1 MKLKRLVA
9 TLLTVVVLM
18 GLLPMSIVPAS
29 AATVSDMI
37 ANSKHT
43 VVTYSYTA
51 GHGGHVISF
60 SSSEKFE
67 VGAEV
72 ARTCT
77 ECAGNNPRQTLTIK
91 SCTESSEVVEGGV
104 EIDLRGRY
112 VDVSLVGGKA
122 VAMNPKHHNTTDTK
136 LIISREGDTLKFT
149 GHGMYIVDPSNPLW
163 GRSDES
169 SVNADEQDTQDYSED
184 EGIQATT
191 LAFAAQLYY
200 YWLIWSE
207 QTHTVTEGAFPDINS
222 LPAPSAYI
230 AEPKRNEA
238 YTTNDNWLDG
248 TEWSITQY
256 PFTSLFTVDAGVI
269 SDAHIGFPT
278 TSIQMETVV
287 DLAFGAERYSV
298 YSSDDLITSAG
309 DFSEMRSQL
318 AFLHLLYKSAGVA
331 DAANPFHTGVR
342 LLSKDEQQRAHE
354 AQTALTA
361 GRLSGTA
368 ASATLGEVLYML
380 QFSVQGRDKKLSNV
394 ELDASLRDA
403 DSNAN
408 DADDKWWARYTTLY
422 TSSNNMFCQLPKP
435 TAASKRVDCTV
446 YVYGNYF
453 QNPLIADNGAAWGS
467 CGTQGS
473 IDPIAQKMSAQIHS
487 AYLRLLDLQRNAGS
501 AEYQGVLTDN
511 LELFVYR
518 MYVSYGVMTG
528 ILDEEALDVVSLN
541 PVGAAFM
548 YSPPPAFMTTGSG
561 YQTNIRG
568 AWYFLSTFNEYTRHV
583 FTLVNSLAPY
593 MGKDTVNKLD
603 DVIAQADAVRLL
615 YQMLENFDDLVMW
628 EVWRD
633 KDMCMEDN
641 VDNKCA
647 MSDVYD
653 YLVAMHAFDA
663 SLNSD
668 LDAESEDNFAYFF
681 TKDGLSQSVLKGVA
695 ASAQFLPMRTNVY
708 DPATWRDCVDTAWL
722 LNYYAKFGYFRKAL
736 YIDTSADAA
745 VTYGNTG
752 GRGQLAVATLED
764 LLEDKD
770 IVLYLDDN
778 LYNVNTLSELIGK
791 SWDRLG
797 QASASNNQSIPDKL
811 GSLITSL
818 WEVSMPE
825 LAKTAEKTSY
835 SSRVSEADATDQ
847 SKQWGGLFLQDA
859 NKDKNVAPVE
869 QTATAE
875 PAAPTTPVDPN
886 ATTTPADP
894 NATTTPADPNA
905 TTTTEPGDTT
915 TTTEPGDATTTTT
928 VPAATETP
936 RDEKPA
942 TAYRHS
948 SNADYISYYLYPDYI
963 WNENTNTAVDAESNN
978 GEVPHTTEYT
988 PLFGFAVLSAVYKD
1002 NALKNTLNAQLSQ
1015 NSPVFVS
1022 SGSAPYVCES
1032 LTTSIFNYMLL
1043 RNLEAQI
1050 PVDYAVSLDMTS
1062 PLYMDIFGNILTES
1076 GYVVV
1081 PAAANATLWGSDYR
1095 PYNAAFFACY
1105 GDAFHLP
1112 VYDTDSA
1119 SAVDRLLTKD
1129 DQALCSDS
1137 NGEEKGGVYLLNAL
1151 RTTNSTVNAAML
1163 STANKEAMQDISD
1176 TFAIKIKSRAY
1187 YDLSQWKMII
1197 TEVLRG
1203 APIENIDKQFEGIQ
1217 TDVTYT
1223 RNGLIIADKLE
1234 TLCNAIAPAGQN
1246 ASLAIPNPAFMDG
1259 IEIIVFFVYK
1269 LLILAVLI
1277 IWMVNVYLDA
1287 TAGVIGWRTGAKCI
1301 GVVVLVLAL
1310 IVGVPKIFEL
1320 SYYESNKLLLQ
1331 DETEYLLMLNTEK
1344 QANGQEIGV
1353 TKVRVPDTNTKLYL
1367 RLADIEMPWWDLL
1380 PKIGLSAGY
1389 KSLDEMYKDYTDRH
1403 PLAYSE
1409 YATTMNDGIYISS
1422 QQLFDSAKVQF
1433 SPLSKRMFLTGS
1445 DNTPASYYTPYYF
1458 FLYSI
1463 VEGVTDWSKA
1473 EDAIA
1478 YTTKVQKGGE
1488 LKTLGYCKL
1497 YFESPD
1503 FMEEGGDYFHL
1514 YQLYNVP
1521 SEREIPELDEDTIN
1535 QLRDSQWCAYNT
1547 PGLSQKAYI
1556 ERIKRLQNYAQM
1568 WIANNHDMIGRVSD
1582 ETFLKCFALSCAME
1596 HNRLFN
1602 TMRADYLE
1610 IQELSNED
1618 LLRLSIA
1625 DHNKVMSNSTM
1636 SYARFVYTT
1645 GGTIACYMAAVLEL
1659 VNLVSSWVKPAC
1671 TLLVFCIACISI
1683 FVLKLILRRGNNSIM
1698 GYILTI
1704 ALMCSVNVLGAG
1716 VNKLSMYLPNTGL
1729 TPTLCILLQV
1739 IVQIAY
1745 IFLQLKIVS
1754 FAMRDWR
1761 NVGYQQYEH
1770 QFNKIHLG
1778 RRNPMLS
1785 VNVSTPRGLTGYEYL
1800 DGLQNRHIARRLRR

>member
-18 GLLPMSIVPAS
+18 GLLPMSIVPARAVMPLVFGS
-29 AATVSDMI
+29 GPAYPGGESYNDRHMTAAFSSGVSFDSEKRIYVYTPGVGLFKHTAGDGIDKYSLAKAGTYAWNDDISTGQMLMNLEQGRLYIDHNSDTLLAANNDGGWAVPLKLEDLPTDADDSIPNKTAYEILSKLYLAYGLYVTWWEWNKTVFEPALESGGLSVDISSLAVPTLPSVAVYKSYGGAATGDVKTTLNEWKDF
-37 ANSKHT
+37 N
-43 VVTYSYTA
+43 TA
-51 GHGGHVISF
+51 
-60 SSSEKFE
+60 
-67 VGAEV
+67 VGY
-72 ARTCT
+72 
-77 ECAGNNPRQTLTIK
+77 LT
-91 SCTESSEVVEGGV
+91 T
-104 EIDLRGRY
+104 
-112 VDVSLVGGKA
+112 
-122 VAMNPKHHNTTDTK
+122 
-136 LIISREGDTLKFT
+136 
-149 GHGMYIVDPSNPLW
+149 
-163 GRSDES
+163 
-169 SVNADEQDTQDYSED
+169 ADNVL
-184 EGIQATT
+184 GIQAVIDT
-191 LAFAAQLYY
+191 AFG
-200 YWLIWSE
+200 
-207 QTHTVTEGAFPDINS
+207 TGAFGK
-222 LPAPSAYI
+222 Y
-230 AEPKRNEA
+230 R
-238 YTTNDNWLDG
+238 G
-248 TEWSITQY
+248 TD
-256 PFTSLFTVDAGVI
+256 LFTEDA
-269 SDAHIGFPT
+269 SFD
-278 TSIQMETVV
+278 
-287 DLAFGAERYSV
+287 YC
-298 YSSDDLITSAG
+298 
-309 DFSEMRSQL
+309 RSQL
-318 AFLHLLYKSAGVA
+318 AFLNKVYG
-331 DAANPFHTGVR
+331 DDYPIGVR
-342 LLSKDEQQRAHE
+342 LLSLEEQKKAHE

-380 QFSVQGRDKKLSNV
+380 QFSVQGRDKRLSDV

-403 DSNAN
+403 DSNAP
-408 DADDKWWARYTTLY
+408 DANDKWWARYTTLY

-453 QNPLIADNGAAWGS
+453 QDPLIADNGAAWGS

-668 LDAESEDNFAYFF
+668 LDAASEDNFAYFF

-778 LYNVNTLSELIGK
+778 LYNVNTLSEIIGK

-869 QTATAE
+869 QTAPAE
-875 PAAPTTPVDPN
+875 PATP
-886 ATTTPADP
+886 TTPADP
-894 NATTTPADPNA
+894 DATTTPADPNA
-905 TTTTEPGDTT
+905 TTTTPTEPGDATTTTEPGDAT

-1043 RNLEAQI
+1043 RNLEVQI

-1095 PYNAAFFACY
+1095 PYNTAFFACY